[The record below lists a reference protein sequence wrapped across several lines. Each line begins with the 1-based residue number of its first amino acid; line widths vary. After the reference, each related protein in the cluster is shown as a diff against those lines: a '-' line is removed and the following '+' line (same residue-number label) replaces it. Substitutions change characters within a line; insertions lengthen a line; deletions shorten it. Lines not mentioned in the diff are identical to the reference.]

1 MKENIEKDKAEALEK
16 LKERKKNNDT
26 AYNKYFKQNPAI
38 PKSAIASTPKNKPS
52 IENIVLRQI
61 LLNAEIDNP
70 SKLLDSL
77 DLSSSVTGFKGLK
90 IMSEKRKINEEKLDS
105 ALIEKLKDPSLKE
118 VYNINNNSNDDI
130 RKEPLKVKLKDLS
143 TFNTKEEAKENKSKD
158 VELNDIKN
166 LLGIEE
172 TSFENT
178 TKLFQWAKLDEID
191 PSFFGGINY
200 TEKHIHTPKE
210 KEQPPIQKTIF
221 VKENLKPNINKASNN
236 LETNS
241 EKPIVKSPAIEMW
254 EARNQKNNQN
264 ISNNSPANAASINIK
279 QYRPPSD
286 ISETRSSKISEK
298 DKDKCIIISN
308 ININPNSGPKYLQ
321 KKKSVEGLDT
331 KSTKSLTRSDI
342 KTENKLS
349 GNVSIDMKNSQKK
362 PPLVQKKASLPPKIS
377 HKNLPGKKKKSLS
390 PTTVCTRD
398 GDLDVEEFIRVRN
411 IIFNSLI
418 DILIG

>member
-1 MKENIEKDKAEALEK
+1 
-16 LKERKKNNDT
+16 
-26 AYNKYFKQNPAI
+26 
-38 PKSAIASTPKNKPS
+38 
-52 IENIVLRQI
+52 
-61 LLNAEIDNP
+61 
-70 SKLLDSL
+70 
-77 DLSSSVTGFKGLK
+77 
-90 IMSEKRKINEEKLDS
+90 MSEKRKINEEKLDS
-105 ALIEKLKDPSLKE
+105 ALIEKKLKDPSLNE
-118 VYNINNNSNDDI
+118 VYNINNNNNDDLK
-130 RKEPLKVKLKDLS
+130 KEPLKVKLKDLS
-143 TFNTKEEAKENKSKD
+143 TVNTKEEAKENRSKG
-158 VELNDIKN
+158 VELDDIKHF
-166 LLGIEE
+166 LGIEE

-210 KEQPPIQKTIF
+210 KEEPPIQKTIF
-221 VKENLKPNINKASNN
+221 VKENLKPNTNKASNN
-236 LETNS
+236 LEINS
-241 EKPIVKSPAIEMW
+241 EKSIVKSPAIEMW

-264 ISNNSPANAASINIK
+264 ISNNSPANANAANINIK

-286 ISETRSSKISEK
+286 ISETRSSKTNEK
-298 DKDKCIIISN
+298 DRDKCIITSN

-321 KKKSVEGLDT
+321 KKKSLEGLDT

-377 HKNLPGKKKKSLS
+377 QKNLPGKKKKSLS

-411 IIFNSLI
+411 IIINSLI